1 MPFRSI
7 LVPLDGSPEGEQAL
21 PVAQMIAAQQ
31 RSAVHLVHVHT
42 PNDIISIEGMPVLD
56 EQMHSLGR
64 EHEHVYLDRI
74 AQPLRADASLN
85 VTTAV
90 LDHPVAPALLRY
102 AGENDIELL
111 VLSSH
116 GHGGFAP
123 AWLGS
128 VADTLVRN
136 SHLPV
141 LLVRPTN
148 DVAQPLSMERVLVP
162 LDGSAMGEQVLPF
175 ALMLGS
181 AARARYTLL
190 HVINPSARARS
201 ELQIDLPEDAD
212 DAAEI
217 EVQRVRAAERYLHTV
232 AERLRADQA
241 NVETRIVIEPQ
252 AATAILNEA
261 QDGENSV
268 IALATHGRGGVAR
281 LLLGSVADKV
291 VRGANVP
298 VLLYRPQEEQA

>member
-1 MPFRSI
+1 
-7 LVPLDGSPEGEQAL
+7 
-21 PVAQMIAAQQ
+21 
-31 RSAVHLVHVHT
+31 
-42 PNDIISIEGMPVLD
+42 
-56 EQMHSLGR
+56 
-64 EHEHVYLDRI
+64 
-74 AQPLRADASLN
+74 
-85 VTTAV
+85 
-90 LDHPVAPALLRY
+90 
-102 AGENDIELL
+102 
-111 VLSSH
+111 
-116 GHGGFAP
+116 
-123 AWLGS
+123 
-128 VADTLVRN
+128 
-136 SHLPV
+136 
-141 LLVRPTN
+141 
-148 DVAQPLSMERVLVP
+148 VLVP

-201 ELQIDLPEDAD
+201 ELQIDMPEDAD

>member
-1 MPFRSI
+1 M
-7 LVPLDGSPEGEQAL
+7 G
-21 PVAQMIAAQQ
+21 AAQQ
-31 RSAVHLVHVHT
+31 RAAVHLVHVHT
-42 PNDIISIEGMPVLD
+42 PNDTISIEGLPVLD
-56 EQMHSLGR
+56 EQLHSLGSQ
-64 EHEHVYLDRI
+64 HEHVYLDRI
-74 AQPLRADASLN
+74 AQRLRADAALD
-85 VTTAV
+85 VTITV
-90 LDHPVAPALLRY
+90 LSHPVAPALLRY
-102 AGENDIELL
+102 AADNHIELL
-111 VLSSH
+111 VLTSH

-141 LLVRPTN
+141 LLVRPT
-148 DVAQPLSMERVLVP
+148 DGAAQPPSMERVLVP
-162 LDGSAMGEQVLPF
+162 LDGSATGEQVLPF
-175 ALMLGS
+175 ALTLGQP
-181 AARARYTLL
+181 ARASYTLL

-241 NVETRIVIEPQ
+241 KVETRIVIERQ
-252 AATAILNEA
+252 AAAAILDEA
-261 QDGENSV
+261 QDGQDSV

-291 VRGANVP
+291 VRGAQVP
-298 VLLYRPQEEQA
+298 VLVYRPQEEQA